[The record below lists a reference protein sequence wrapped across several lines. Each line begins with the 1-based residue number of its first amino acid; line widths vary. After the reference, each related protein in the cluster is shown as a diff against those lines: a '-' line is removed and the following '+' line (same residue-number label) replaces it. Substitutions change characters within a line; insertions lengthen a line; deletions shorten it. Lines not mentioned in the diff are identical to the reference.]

1 MFLNSN
7 KNSLIW
13 IVVVLSVNFFIV
25 ITLICVGSNFYMLID
40 LVEKDVVYKACLGF
54 GVYETTK
61 LQYFI
66 CISNIF
72 FMFFIKF

>member
-1 MFLNSN
+1 
-7 KNSLIW
+7 
-13 IVVVLSVNFFIV
+13 
-25 ITLICVGSNFYMLID
+25 MLID
-40 LVEKDVVYKACLGF
+40 LVEKDVVYKACFGF

-72 FMFFIKF
+72 FMFFSKILGWNGFVVRYDFGVVFFVLDEGAYCILEGGAEVG

>member
-1 MFLNSN
+1 
-7 KNSLIW
+7 
-13 IVVVLSVNFFIV
+13 
-25 ITLICVGSNFYMLID
+25 MLID
-40 LVEKDVVYKACLGF
+40 LVEKDVVCKACLGF

-72 FMFFIKF
+72 FMFFSKILGWNGFVVRYDFGVVFFVLDEGAYCILEGGAEVG

>member
-1 MFLNSN
+1 
-7 KNSLIW
+7 
-13 IVVVLSVNFFIV
+13 
-25 ITLICVGSNFYMLID
+25 MLID

-66 CISNIF
+66 CMSNIF
-72 FMFFIKF
+72 FMFFYKILGWNGFVVRYDFGVVFFVLDEGAYCILEGCAEVG